1 MTTIFVSHASED
13 KNEFV
18 RPLAH
23 ALKAHGLQV
32 WFDELTLRAGDS
44 LRRSIDK
51 GLAECD
57 AAVLVLSP
65 AFFRKQWPQ
74 RELDALFSLEIAGRS
89 TIIPIWYQVGVNDVL
104 LVSPLLADR
113 VALNADRGVSAV
125 ASEIAKRFQIEGSI
139 ASSRLVDLIERFQHP
154 GFFDGEAIYQ
164 ACLERFLRMNAYKE
178 DYGAYLF
185 RDEIQSLIDD
195 DLGDFP
201 PEVNEKLEGEKERL
215 RLRYELPREAYLTI
229 DEPIREDELRS
240 WSDAICSWV
249 AGTMEKEE
257 SAEFVSMLDQQE
269 FDEYFVLL
277 GVPNFA
283 ISSEQRDLLEIAL
296 VEMGCGFENDF
307 QSVRKICNALRDTA

>member
-1 MTTIFVSHASED
+1 MATLFVSHASED
-13 KNEFV
+13 KNDFV

-32 WFDELTLRAGDS
+32 WFDELSLRAGDS

-51 GLAECD
+51 GLSECD
-57 AAVLVLSP
+57 AGVLVLSP

-74 RELDALFSLEIAGRS
+74 RELDALFSLEIAERA
-89 TIIPIWYQVGVNDVL
+89 TLIPIWYQIGVEEVL
-104 LVSPLLADR
+104 RASPLLADR
-113 VALNADRGVSAV
+113 VAISADRGISAV
-125 ASEIAKRFQIEGSI
+125 ASEIAKRFQIEGSVT
-139 ASSRLVDLIERFQHP
+139 SSRLVELIERFQYP
-154 GFFDGEAIYQ
+154 GFFNGEAMYQ
-164 ACLERFLRMNAYKE
+164 ACLERFLRMNAFKE
-178 DYGAYLF
+178 DYCAYLF
-185 RDEIQSLIDD
+185 RDEIQCLIDD

-201 PEVNEKLEGEKERL
+201 PEVSEKLEGEQERL
-215 RLRYELPREAYLTI
+215 RLGYGLPRETYLTI

-240 WSDAICSWV
+240 WSNAICSWV

-296 VEMGCGFENDF
+296 VEMGCGLENDF
-307 QSVRKICNALRDTA
+307 QSVRKTCNALRDIT